1 MKRRTSMA
9 LLTALLASAT
19 AGADDMSGM
28 KDHGNDMKGMNMGD
42 HSAMGQSSP
51 THKATGTVKAIDPA
65 KGTITIAH
73 GPVASAKWPGMQ
85 MAFNITPE
93 LGSNVQV
100 GQQVEF
106 EFVIQGK
113 GATVTRVTAMK

>member
-1 MKRRTSMA
+1 MKRLTSIA
-9 LLTALLASAT
+9 LLTALLSSAP

-28 KDHGNDMKGMNMGD
+28 KDHGDGMKGMDMGD
-42 HSAMGQSSP
+42 HSAMGQSAP

-73 GPVASAKWPGMQ
+73 GPVASAKWPAMQ
-85 MAFNITPE
+85 MPFKIAPE
-93 LGSNVQV
+93 LGSGIQV

-106 EFVIQGK
+106 EFVTQGR